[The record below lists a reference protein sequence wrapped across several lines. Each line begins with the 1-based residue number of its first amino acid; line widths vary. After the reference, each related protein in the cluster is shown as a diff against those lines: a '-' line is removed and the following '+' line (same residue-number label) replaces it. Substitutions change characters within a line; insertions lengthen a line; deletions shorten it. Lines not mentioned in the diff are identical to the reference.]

1 MKLTSGENKMSD
13 EKLFNQIKKASEII
27 EGYKKGEIVEIFVN
41 GREWK
46 DLSEFS
52 NSLPSLTAFCNMVSD
67 NAIRIRK

>member
-1 MKLTSGENKMSD
+1 MNDIKEF
-13 EKLFNQIKKASEII
+13 EKLHNNITKAFEIV
-27 EGYKKGEIVEIFVN
+27 EAYKNGLVVEIFVN